1 MMKKRNTVADAVVT
15 NIYKDKYEPEDTV
28 IEFKGSNITAEE
40 VHTALE
46 QRANELFSDVGGG
59 SYNIGYGD
67 G

>member
-1 MMKKRNTVADAVVT
+1 MMKKRNTVGDAVIT

-28 IEFKGSNITAEE
+28 IEFKGSRITADE
-40 VHTALE
+40 VRAALE
-46 QRANELFSDVGGG
+46 KRANELFGVGGG

>member
-1 MMKKRNTVADAVVT
+1 MKKRNTVGDAVIT

-28 IEFKGSNITAEE
+28 IEFKGSSITADE
-40 VHTALE
+40 VQYALE
-46 QRANELFSDVGGG
+46 QRANELFGEEVGGG